1 MARDDAERGR
11 YWGDISVRRVE
22 AVAGDIAYPGE
33 SVSGTWW
40 KLVENVSGT
49 SEAI

>member
-11 YWGDISVRRVE
+11 YWGGISVRREE
-22 AVAGDIAYPGE
+22 AVVGDIGYPGE

-40 KLVENVSGT
+40 KLVGNASGT